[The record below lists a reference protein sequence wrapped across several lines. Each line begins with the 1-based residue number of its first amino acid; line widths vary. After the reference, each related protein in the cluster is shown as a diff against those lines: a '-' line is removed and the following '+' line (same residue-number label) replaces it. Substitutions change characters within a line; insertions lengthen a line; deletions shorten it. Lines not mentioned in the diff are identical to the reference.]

1 VTLVFRRRTPS
12 LEGAHLHPSRFDGP
26 DRAFAFSESPE
37 VAVTLSRHAPLA
49 CALSVAVLA
58 VAGCGGPGEDVRVSL
73 CKDMA
78 AVELGTTPAWQGSE
92 VATHGYEGASVTLRF
107 SAAGGDGRAVCH
119 YAYDAVEDTAL
130 ILANPIEAYATS
142 PSKMV
147 LNGRTLTGP
156 ALAETVKRAMQKQG
170 RELVDRAR
178 EALRP
183 E

>member
-1 VTLVFRRRTPS
+1 MDQQS
-12 LEGAHLHPSRFDGP
+12 
-26 DRAFAFSESPE
+26 DRAFACPESPE
-37 VAVTLSRHAPLA
+37 VTVPLSRNTRLA
-49 CALSVAVLA
+49 SALSVTVLA
-58 VAGCGGPGEDVRVSL
+58 IAGCADAPEDVRVTL
-73 CKDMA
+73 CKDTA

-156 ALAETVKRAMQKQG
+156 ALAEAVKRAMQQQG